1 MADSYKVNG
10 KNVSKAEYDIFVA
23 ASGLPAMSKEMT
35 QALTLAKYNN
45 PAGIV
50 QSQNAPA
57 DIPVDD
63 RAFVALGERIVPGVT
78 PGAEAYVATRP
89 IVIFKDTAGN
99 SPAKDL
105 RVRILVPPK
114 YITNLTAG
122 PNSALGNIGGII
134 FPYTPSISFEAK
146 AEYSS
151 QQPVHSNF
159 PINFYQKS
167 SISSISVSGRFS
179 VETEDDALMYLST
192 MHLLKSLTKMRFGAD
207 PDAGAPPPVC
217 RLFAYG
223 EMMLDNVPVAITNY
237 RIELPDSVDYF
248 AYFDPLLQTTTSVPT
263 MSTIAVTC
271 LPMYSRN
278 EMQKFS
284 VSSYNDGLFG
294 QGYI

>member
-1 MADSYKVNG
+1 MADTYKVNG
-10 KNVSKAEYDIFVA
+10 KNVTKAEYDAFVA
-23 ASGLPAMSKEMT
+23 ANPMPSMT
-35 QALTLAKYNN
+35 PELMNAATLAKYNN

-63 RAFVALGERIVPGVT
+63 RFFAALGERTVPGVN
-78 PGAEAYVATRP
+78 PGAEPNVDPRP
-89 IVIFKDTAGN
+89 VINFTDTNGN
-99 SPAKDL
+99 TAAKDL

-122 PNSALGNIGGII
+122 PNGAIGKIGGVL

-146 AEYSS
+146 ADYAS
-151 QQPVHSNF
+151 QQPTHSNF

-167 SISSISVSGRFS
+167 SIGSITVSGRFS

-192 MHLLKSLTKMRFGAD
+192 MHLLKSLTKMRFGTDA
-207 PDAGAPPPVC
+207 DAGAPPPVC
-217 RLFAYG
+217 RLYAYG
-223 EMMLDNVPVAITNY
+223 EMMLEAVPVAITNY

-248 AYFDPLLQTTTSVPT
+248 AYSDPLLKTTTSVPT

-284 VSSYNDGLFG
+284 VTDYNEGLFG